1 MGNGGSRYDV
11 LVVGGGIAGMESA
24 LTLGDM
30 GYTVLMVEKEPSI
43 GGKMVLLSKVFPTLD
58 CASCIS
64 TPKMAATANHPG
76 VTALTH
82 TEIDEIIKRDGG
94 DFLVRL
100 HKKPTF
106 VDPVACT
113 GCGQCETVCTVALPD
128 QFHYQMVARR
138 AAYIPYPQAVPKK
151 ALIERHGSSPCS
163 FACPAG
169 VKAHGM
175 VSLVR
180 CGRYEEAFHL
190 HMEDAPLPGCLSR
203 ACYAPCEAECT
214 RGRLEGPVPI
224 RLIKR
229 FMVDRYYQEHPEPA
243 YGPPKELRDENVAV
257 VGSGPGGLSAAY
269 FLARKGYRVTVF
281 EAASEAGGVL
291 RLGIPSYRLPKHVLD
306 RDIKNVTALGVRIR
320 TNARVGSINDLR
332 EQGFDAV
339 FLAGGAMEAGRMG
352 VPGEELD
359 GVVDCLTFLK
369 EVNVGRH
376 VDLERK
382 TVMVVGGGNAAIDPA
397 RVALRLGARKAL
409 IQYRRSRV
417 EMPAHD
423 WEVQAAL
430 AEGVEFQ
437 FLRAPRRFLGIDG
450 RVVASESISMRLGEP
465 DSSGRR
471 RPTPVEGSE
480 ESIPVDLVILSIGLQ
495 PGTRPFAQELVL
507 EKNGRVR
514 VNGETLQTSIPSV
527 FAGGDTVSGPSS
539 IVEAIGQ
546 AKRAAFYL
554 DRYLNG
560 EALAEACFD
569 DRLPVVDKQTVLARS
584 PSLAV
589 RSQREKR
596 ELDAEGRAR
605 SFAEI
610 ETPLTEEEARYC
622 ASRCLDCGG
631 CSECRE
637 CVRACPANAISLSM
651 HAEEHVLS
659 VGSVVVATGFEL
671 FDAHLKPTY
680 GYGRYPNV
688 ITAMQ
693 MDRLLSPTRPYH
705 HLVRPSDGKV
715 PDNIAFVLCTGS
727 RDYTVGNR
735 LCSTVCCM
743 YSTKQAQLLMGALP
757 LADVTVY
764 YIDVRAFGKG
774 YEEFFE
780 QARAMGVNY
789 VKGRVARIDQVDGGN
804 LVLHYEDTTRG
815 GGVSQ
820 AEHDLVVL
828 SVGILPNPDA
838 LKLVKGEPL
847 EADPFGYVREPD
859 ESIDPGRTSVDGVFV
874 AGTASAA
881 RDIPD
886 SILHSGAASVQ
897 AAGYLERMR
906 SGR

>member
-1 MGNGGSRYDV
+1 MGNGGSHYDV

-30 GYTVLMVEKEPSI
+30 GYTVLLVEKEPSI

-76 VTALTH
+76 VNARTH

-100 HKKPTF
+100 HRKPTF

-113 GCGQCETVCTVALPD
+113 GCGQCETACTVALPD
-128 QFHYQMVARR
+128 QFHYEMVARR

-169 VKAHGM
+169 VKAHGI

-180 CGRYEEAFHL
+180 CGKYAEAFHL

-214 RGRLEGPVPI
+214 RGQLEGPVPI

-229 FMVDRYYQEHPEPA
+229 FMVDRYYQEHPEPE
-243 YGPPKELRDENVAV
+243 YGPPEKRRGETVAV
-257 VGSGPGGLSAAY
+257 VGSGPGGLTAAF
-269 FLARKGYRVTVF
+269 FLAREGYGVTVF

-291 RLGIPSYRLPKHVLD
+291 RLGIPSYRLPKDVLD
-306 RDIKNVTALGVRIR
+306 RDIKNVTALGVEIR
-320 TNARVGSINDLR
+320 TNSRVRSINELK

-339 FLAGGAMEAGRMG
+339 LLAGGAMDPGRMG
-352 VPGEELD
+352 APGEELE
-359 GVVDCLTFLK
+359 GVVDCLTFLR
-369 EVNVGRH
+369 EVNLGRQI
-376 VDLERK
+376 DLDGK

-397 RVALRLGARKAL
+397 RAALRLGARKVL
-409 IQYRRSRV
+409 IQYRRSRA

-423 WEVQAAL
+423 WEVEAAR

-437 FLRAPRRFLGIDG
+437 FLKAPQRFLGIDG
-450 RVVASESISMRLGEP
+450 RVVATESLSMRLGEP

-471 RPTPVEGSE
+471 RPIPVDGSKQT
-480 ESIPVDLVILSIGLQ
+480 IPVDLVVLSIGLR
-495 PGTRPFAQELVL
+495 PGTTPFAPELEL
-507 EKNGRVR
+507 EKNGRVH
-514 VNGETLQTSIPSV
+514 VNSATLQTSIPWV
-527 FAGGDTVSGPSS
+527 FAAGDAVSGPSS
-539 IVEAIGQ
+539 IVDAIGQ
-546 AKRAAFYL
+546 ARRAAFSL
-554 DRYLNG
+554 DCYLNG
-560 EALAEACFD
+560 EVLGEAGFD
-569 DRLPVVDKQTVLARS
+569 ERLPVVDKQAVLARS

-589 RSQREKR
+589 RSPREKR
-596 ELDAEGRAR
+596 ELAAEGRAR

-610 ETPLTEEEARYC
+610 EAPLAETEVRYC

-637 CVRACPANAISLSM
+637 CVRACPANAISLNM
-651 HAEEHVLS
+651 HPEEEVLS
-659 VGSVVVATGFEL
+659 VGSVIVATGFKL

-727 RDYTVGNR
+727 RDYKVGNR

-743 YSTKQAQLLMGALP
+743 YSTKQAQLIMGALP
-757 LADVTVY
+757 LADVTIY
-764 YIDVRAFGKG
+764 YIDIRAFGKG

-780 QARAMGVNY
+780 QAKAMGVNY
-789 VKGRVARIDQVDGGN
+789 VKGRVAKIDQVDGGS
-804 LVLHYEDTTRG
+804 LMLHYEDTTERG
-815 GGVSQ
+815 GANQ

-828 SVGILPNPDA
+828 SIGILPNADA
-838 LKLVKGEPL
+838 LKLFEGEAL
-847 EADPFGYVREPD
+847 AADPFGYVREPN
-859 ESIDPGRTSVDGVFV
+859 ESIDPGRTSIDGVFV

-897 AAGYLERMR
+897 AAGYVESMR